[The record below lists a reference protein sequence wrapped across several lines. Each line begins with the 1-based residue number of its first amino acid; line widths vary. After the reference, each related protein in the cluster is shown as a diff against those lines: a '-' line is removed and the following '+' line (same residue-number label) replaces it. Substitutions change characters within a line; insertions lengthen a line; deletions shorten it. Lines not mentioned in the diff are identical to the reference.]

1 MQGNCN
7 EDTTRASKIQ
17 EVHTAQLK
25 PGQCVLVTST
35 SAFNV
40 ETSFW
45 LDNIYIMQRPGKTP
59 QQKGVVPAM
68 IIVGA
73 AGKLWATDVTVEGDR
88 VSSQEGM
95 RVEKGGHVFLDGAL
109 LSVQLELG
117 PHAHASSV
125 LEINQACRF
134 TLSTFYTR
142 RGSDRGNPHLV
153 WLCSCTSSG
162 NCACH
167 DSLHAF
173 PMESPGSGHTC
184 FRQLWADEKRPPD
197 SGSGY
202 TG

>member
-7 EDTTRASKIQ
+7 EDTTKASKIQ

-25 PGQCVLVTST
+25 PGQCVLVTSA
-35 SAFNV
+35 SAFNM

-109 LSVQLELG
+109 LSVQLEVG
-117 PHAHASSV
+117 PSPCFACSRNKSSV
-125 LEINQACRF
+125 
-134 TLSTFYTR
+134 SV
-142 RGSDRGNPHLV
+142 HLV
-153 WLCSCTSSG
+153 YISHPNRKGEILTWLCSCTSSG

-173 PMESPGSGHTC
+173 PDGVSWKWPHV
-184 FRQLWADEKRPPD
+184 L
-197 SGSGY
+197 
-202 TG
+202 